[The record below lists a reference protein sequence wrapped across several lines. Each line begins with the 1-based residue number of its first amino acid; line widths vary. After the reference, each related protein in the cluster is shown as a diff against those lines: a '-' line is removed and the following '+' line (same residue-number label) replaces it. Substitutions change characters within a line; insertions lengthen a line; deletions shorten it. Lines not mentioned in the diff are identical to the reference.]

1 MRALAAPALALALA
15 LAGCGA
21 TGGTNAGD
29 TAGPGADD
37 AAPATVLE
45 LTVWPEGQDAG
56 GAESWTLECDPA
68 GGTHPAPDAACTLL
82 AADADLLE
90 PLPADVMCTQQFGGP
105 EQAAIRGTF
114 QGREV
119 DLRYSR
125 ANGCE
130 IARWDSLAPVFEPPK
145 G

>member
-1 MRALAAPALALALA
+1 MRALAAPALALGLA

-21 TGGTNAGD
+21 TGDTDGGD
-29 TAGPGADD
+29 TSNPGSDD
-37 AAPATVLE
+37 ATPATALE

-56 GAESWTLECDPA
+56 RAESWTLECDPA
-68 GGTHPAPDAACTLL
+68 GGTHPSPDAACSLL
-82 AADADLLE
+82 ADNADLLE
-90 PLPADVMCTQQFGGP
+90 PLPDDVMCTQQFGGP

-114 QGREV
+114 RGREV

-130 IARWDSLAPVFEPPK
+130 IARWERLAPVLQADAS
-145 G
+145 

>member
-1 MRALAAPALALALA
+1 VRVLAAPALALGLA

-21 TGGTNAGD
+21 AGD
-29 TAGPGADD
+29 TDAGDTSGPGA
-37 AAPATVLE
+37 ATALE

-56 GAESWTLECDPA
+56 LTESWTLECDPA
-68 GGTHPAPDAACTLL
+68 GGTHPSSDTACSLL
-82 AADADLLE
+82 AGNPDLLE

-114 QGREV
+114 QGRDV

-130 IARWDSLAPVFEPPK
+130 IARWDRLAPLFDAD

>member
-1 MRALAAPALALALA
+1 MKALAAPVLALGLV

-21 TGGTNAGD
+21 TGETDAGD
-29 TAGPGADD
+29 TAGPNTDD
-37 AAPATVLE
+37 AVPATALE
-45 LTVWPEGQDAG
+45 LTVWPEGRDAG
-56 GAESWTLECDPA
+56 RAESWTLECNPA
-68 GGTHPAPDAACTLL
+68 GGTHPSPDTACSLL
-82 AADADLLE
+82 AGNADVLE
-90 PLPADVMCTQQFGGP
+90 PLPQDVMCTQQFGGP

-114 QGREV
+114 EGREL

-130 IARWDSLAPVFEPPK
+130 IARWDRLAPLFDAA

>member
-1 MRALAAPALALALA
+1 MRALAAPALALGLA

-21 TGGTNAGD
+21 AGD
-29 TAGPGADD
+29 RNGGDTSGPGGDD
-37 AAPATVLE
+37 AEPATALE

-56 GAESWTLECDPA
+56 RAESWTLECDPA
-68 GGTHPAPDAACTLL
+68 GGTHPAPDTACTLL
-82 AADADLLE
+82 ADNADLLE
-90 PLPADVMCTQQFGGP
+90 PLPDDVMCTQQFGGP
-105 EQAAIRGTF
+105 EQASIRGTF

-130 IARWDSLAPVFEPPK
+130 IARWERLAPVLQADAS
-145 G
+145 